1 MDIQCNTA
9 TVTTQYLVS
18 PTQSDA
24 PMLCQRGT
32 YAVRVCH
39 HHDLVGVGENT
50 QQLGVAPVVGL
61 GSTLL
66 IDRLYGRH
74 SLDQTL
80 NTHTHTLNVHTQHTA
95 DWEINVPYQHKNEP
109 NRGQGLGWR
118 FSSARL
124 RMANDTVTSRP
135 RCLSVQ
141 RRPKIRK
148 DREGSFKLLC

>member
-1 MDIQCNTA
+1 MSHLLSYLDTYTQPWDSHGASSSMDIQCNTA

-32 YAVRVCH
+32 YTVGVCH

-74 SLDQTL
+74 SLDQAL
-80 NTHTHTLNVHTQHTA
+80 DTHTHT
-95 DWEINVPYQHKNEP
+95 
-109 NRGQGLGWR
+109 
-118 FSSARL
+118 
-124 RMANDTVTSRP
+124 
-135 RCLSVQ
+135 
-141 RRPKIRK
+141 
-148 DREGSFKLLC
+148 